1 MIPLKLESSTA
12 IDRIR
17 LHYLE
22 GRPLN
27 AEDEEMRIRLDA
39 AHSLKLADFETDK
52 NAVSILMKKFG
63 VSPATAYRDLL
74 SAKNL
79 FGDVRQAKKEAIR
92 YMITEWATIIM
103 KMAYQAKDLKNM
115 NKAMENVI
123 RANNLDKDDVD
134 VPDASK
140 IQPPVQ
146 LLQVNFNFIDSPMF
160 KLIDK
165 TTQKAILLQYD
176 LFMEQVKLSPMADFT
191 DVWKIDESAREE
203 S

>member
-1 MIPLKLESSTA
+1 MIPLKLESSTVT
-12 IDRIR
+12 DRIR
-17 LHYLE
+17 LYYIE
-22 GRPLN
+22 GTQLN
-27 AEDEEMRIRLDA
+27 DEDEKIRIRLDA

-52 NAVSILMKKFG
+52 NAASILMRKFCI
-63 VSPATAYRDLL
+63 SQRQAYRDLL
-74 SAKNL
+74 NSKNI
-79 FGDVRQAKKEAIR
+79 FGNVQQATKEAIR
-92 YMITEWATIIM
+92 YMITEWATIAM
-103 KMAYQAKDLKNM
+103 KMAHQAKDLKNM
-115 NKAMENVI
+115 NKAMENII

-134 VPDASK
+134 IPDASK

>member
-1 MIPLKLESSTA
+1 MIPLKLESSTVT
-12 IDRIR
+12 DRIR
-17 LHYLE
+17 LHYIE
-22 GRPLN
+22 GKTLN
-27 AEDEEMRIRLDA
+27 AEDEKIRLRLDA
-39 AHSLKLADFETDK
+39 AHSLKLADFESDK
-52 NAVSILMKKFG
+52 NAAAILMRKFG
-63 VSPATAYRDLL
+63 ISQTQAYRDLL
-74 SAKNL
+74 NAKNI
-79 FGDVRQAKKEAIR
+79 FGNVQQATKEAIR
-92 YMITEWATIIM
+92 VMITEWATIAM
-103 KMAYQAKDLKNM
+103 KMAHQAKDLKNM
-115 NKAMENVI
+115 NKAMENII

-134 VPDASK
+134 IPDASK

-191 DVWKIDESAREE
+191 DMWKIDESAREE